1 MSRKLMIPRS
11 SNESNN
17 FIIKRMINDRFF
29 NLVGITRAWRSTSPS
44 CQREHRHKTNV
55 KDEDW
60 QHLGTGAN
68 HRKSSWPPLRVDMP
82 IIWPRRQKLLVN
94 DAPRRLGPFDRS
106 RARAVR

>member
-1 MSRKLMIPRS
+1 MNKNNDKFNDQVKRNVEELHKLKEDVKKTDDPKIKHRID
-11 SNESNN
+11 N

-60 QHLGTGAN
+60 QHLETGAN
-68 HRKSSWPPLRVDMP
+68 
-82 IIWPRRQKLLVN
+82 Q
-94 DAPRRLGPFDRS
+94 
-106 RARAVR
+106 

>member
-1 MSRKLMIPRS
+1 MLYPGILQREKPRSLRTAKNRKMSRKLMIPRS

-60 QHLGTGAN
+60 QHLETGAN
-68 HRKSSWPPLRVDMP
+68 H
-82 IIWPRRQKLLVN
+82 
-94 DAPRRLGPFDRS
+94 
-106 RARAVR
+106 